1 MDFREEWY
9 NSMNMLSRIE
19 AKIEQDRSSLKE
31 KFDALK
37 GRRVFTNG
45 CFDLLHRGHVDYLC
59 RARDLGDHLIVALNT
74 DESVKRLKGP
84 SRPVQ
89 TLEDRMFLM
98 ASLEC
103 VSLVGCFDE
112 QTPEE
117 LLSILKPEI
126 HVKGGDYRPDDL
138 PEKRVI
144 DSYGGRIEI
153 LPFVPGRSTTG
164 IIQKLGG

>member
-1 MDFREEWY
+1 MD
-9 NSMNMLSRIE
+9 MLSRIR
-19 AKIEQDRSSLKE
+19 AKMEPDRQRLKE
-31 KFDALK
+31 RFAGLT
-37 GRRVFTNG
+37 GVRVFTNG

-59 RARDLGDHLIVALNT
+59 RARDLGDHLIVALNS
-74 DESVKRLKGP
+74 DESVRGLKGP
-84 SRPVQ
+84 DRPVQ

-117 LLSILKPEI
+117 LLALLQPEI
-126 HVKGGDYRPDDL
+126 HVKGGDYRAEDL
-138 PEKRVI
+138 PEKQII

-164 IIQKLGG
+164 LIQRLGG